1 MLLPATDLSMS
12 QCPIGDV
19 RIDTGGDGLEVGV
32 PNYNRDT
39 GLEPT
44 LCSLGMDLQTI
55 TVSIVHRA
63 KRPMRKAYH
72 GIHAGQPDPSV
83 EPFLL
88 GVLSSSAAEK
98 LNRLLGVCP

>member
-1 MLLPATDLSMS
+1 MLPATDLSMS

-19 RIDTGGDGLEVGV
+19 RIDTGGGGLEVGV
-32 PNYNRDT
+32 PNHNRDT
-39 GLEPT
+39 GSEPS

-63 KRPMRKAYH
+63 KRPMKKAYH
-72 GIHAGQPDPSV
+72 DIHAGQPDPSA

-88 GVLSSSAAEK
+88 GVSTSSAAEK
-98 LNRLLGVCP
+98 LNHHLGVCP